1 MTKLSNIKLLETF
14 RIFTNQKTRPLI
26 DRIVD
31 LYKQGVFNIA
41 TGKKLANQATGR
53 GKASQTALKRV
64 EEYEIKKQQPPKKA
78 QNKQTLSWYFVTG
91 IVTIKRIYIT
101 KNTQKSV
108 NPVMHHTTYY
118 DKEVMDI
125 RIEARSKEEVRKKA
139 DKYFKK
145 KIENISFYEKIQKF
159 VSVEITSILNEAE
172 FVAKPPEFRPM
183 KSAKPVKYDFI
194 PSDDSLLK
202 NEGFCVVDQFVGI
215 YSKHI
220 KKVTREWFI
229 DKLHEMNKGWELDGN
244 EVMDV
249 WTLESG
255 VTPFMLCNICREL
268 DISHYAYDA
277 SRKCFLK
284 FISKNKNY
292 PALVY
297 YNVNSHM
304 YWISDKNAVES
315 LVKQARE
322 IETKVKSICLEEET
336 KTNLYEDKEIF
347 ENIPI
352 DKLMDYDNCVI
363 IYSNGETE
371 HEIQVGNDIIIE
383 KGNKTNLNTELNDI
397 IRLYG
402 YIPVVGL
409 KNKKSSITR
418 IHFTHEGKKII
429 LEVDPNDQKRLTWKD
444 VKSLCEKMQ
453 IAFANQSFGVFVGQL
468 KDKFMNQKNVRH
480 VFSKKERKVIY
491 EKSNQTCLCCGKE
504 IKIKETHIDHIIPL
518 ANGGTNDEENLQ
530 LLCKPCHFEKTKH
543 EAEQGYVKLSDT
555 ASSFNKTT
563 LDIFNSPLCASRAFV
578 EHVKDMNTLPLC
590 QRQNK
595 VFHFDINKCR
605 KNCLRYN
612 NFDFPLFTV
621 MDQPKDFTKTDE
633 LKPGLYFVE
642 SDMYFPLRGNGWYS
656 QPMIEFC
663 LNEGY
668 ITKEQIKYSIEA
680 SLTIPSNYFN
690 DFIDYCYTELGEFAK
705 LSINSM
711 IGCFKPKERENWKS
725 MLISKDPNE
734 CFYHYLH
741 HDGCFVESREIDDE
755 TYYIVYNKYFT
766 NKDETEA
773 PIYNMILDMEAIQLK
788 KLATRIQSN
797 KGTIIDLST
806 DCVSAVFPTNNQPFK
821 TDGVNLEDF
830 FFDDKNVVH
839 AYKLE
844 EKESMLKH
852 EQLPRYTRVDHV
864 ELQPV
869 IWNVIP
875 DATDNDFTPLVDQIL
890 NSKLSCNLDGA
901 AGTGKSTLLKQLM
914 AEMDQRQLN
923 YVALAP
929 TNKAANIIK
938 GITIHRFAISCSK
951 KNIKQMKLDYILV
964 DEVSML
970 QEMFYKFLCSVS
982 RAFPNIRFILA
993 GDFNQLEPVNDRVVN
1008 CDYKNSI
1015 ALHEL
1020 AGGNRVQLS
1029 KCRRSDDTLF
1039 NLIKPENIP
1048 TIDKSKFGSRFTE
1061 RHIVFTNKRRIE
1073 INKNM
1078 MESQYQLKKTKAK
1091 KEPNCLNLR
1100 ALDYDPNSQDVK
1112 LIVGTP
1118 IIARKNCVEMEIANN
1133 ETFDVKAIKHKI
1145 KIVTISDGSREL
1157 DIKFDDFK
1165 KLFNPAYAI
1174 TCHKSQ
1180 GTTFNHAYTIH
1191 EWNKMSTRMKYV
1203 ALSRSTDL
1211 AHINIL
1217 TA

>member
-1 MTKLSNIKLLETF
+1 
-14 RIFTNQKTRPLI
+14 
-26 DRIVD
+26 
-31 LYKQGVFNIA
+31 
-41 TGKKLANQATGR
+41 
-53 GKASQTALKRV
+53 
-64 EEYEIKKQQPPKKA
+64 
-78 QNKQTLSWYFVTG
+78 
-91 IVTIKRIYIT
+91 
-101 KNTQKSV
+101 
-108 NPVMHHTTYY
+108 
-118 DKEVMDI
+118 
-125 RIEARSKEEVRKKA
+125 
-139 DKYFKK
+139 
-145 KIENISFYEKIQKF
+145 
-159 VSVEITSILNEAE
+159 
-172 FVAKPPEFRPM
+172 
-183 KSAKPVKYDFI
+183 
-194 PSDDSLLK
+194 
-202 NEGFCVVDQFVGI
+202 
-215 YSKHI
+215 
-220 KKVTREWFI
+220 
-229 DKLHEMNKGWELDGN
+229 
-244 EVMDV
+244 
-249 WTLESG
+249 
-255 VTPFMLCNICREL
+255 
-268 DISHYAYDA
+268 
-277 SRKCFLK
+277 
-284 FISKNKNY
+284 
-292 PALVY
+292 
-297 YNVNSHM
+297 
-304 YWISDKNAVES
+304 
-315 LVKQARE
+315 
-322 IETKVKSICLEEET
+322 
-336 KTNLYEDKEIF
+336 
-347 ENIPI
+347 
-352 DKLMDYDNCVI
+352 
-363 IYSNGETE
+363 
-371 HEIQVGNDIIIE
+371 
-383 KGNKTNLNTELNDI
+383 
-397 IRLYG
+397 
-402 YIPVVGL
+402 
-409 KNKKSSITR
+409 
-418 IHFTHEGKKII
+418 
-429 LEVDPNDQKRLTWKD
+429 
-444 VKSLCEKMQ
+444 MQ
-453 IAFANQSFGVFVGQL
+453 IPFANQSFGVFVGQL
-468 KDKFMNQKNVRH
+468 KDKFMNQKHVRH
-480 VFSKKERKVIY
+480 VFSKKERQVIY

-543 EAEQGYVKLSDT
+543 EAEQGYVKLSET

-578 EHVKDMNTLPLC
+578 EHVKDINTLPLC

-663 LNEGY
+663 LSEGY

-711 IGCFKPKERENWKS
+711 IGCFKPKERENWRS

-741 HDGCFVESREIDDE
+741 NDGCFVESREIDDE

-788 KLATRIQSN
+788 KLATRIESN

-821 TDGVNLEDF
+821 TDGVNLKDF

-890 NSKLSCNLDGA
+890 DSKLSCNLDGA

-914 AEMDQRQLN
+914 AKMDQKQLN

-1078 MESQYQLKKTKAK
+1078 MESQYQIKKTKAK
-1091 KEPNCLNLR
+1091 KEPNCLNLP

-1118 IIARKNCVEMEIANN
+1118 IIARKNCVQMEIANN
-1133 ETFDVKAIKHKI
+1133 ETFDIKAIKHKI

-1180 GTTFNHAYTIH
+1180 GTTFNHAYTVH